1 MTKHFTATG
10 YLPSGKLTNCAGDI
24 IDFASLP
31 AFLRVLLTTDG
42 TVTKSLE
49 SWFWEPVAVRN
60 LGQAYIQLQEPAPII
75 ACAAGESVLQ
85 RRVELVGQRS
95 ERHFVLAD
103 SLIRAAILPSGVRE
117 DLEAGL
123 VGIGEILRE
132 CNLETYR
139 EIVDF
144 GYQQPASRLLKNV
157 GEAASAR
164 QKLAKKRSLQVVNEH
179 FEPIF
184 NAAMAT
190 QVVSQ
195 QPAQGATLWRTY
207 RIVMGGEPFIQ
218 ITEYFPIEIY
228 R

>member
-10 YLPSGKLTNCAGDI
+10 YLPNGTLTNCAGEI
-24 IDFASLP
+24 IDFANLP

-49 SWFWEPVAVRN
+49 SWFWEAVAVRN
-60 LGQAYIQLQEPAPII
+60 LGQAYIRLEAAAPII

-85 RRVELVGQRS
+85 RRVELVGQQS

-103 SLIRAAILPSGVRE
+103 SLIRTAILPPSVRA

-139 EIVDF
+139 EIVDL
-144 GYQQPASRLLKNV
+144 GYGHEKD
-157 GEAASAR
+157 
-164 QKLAKKRSLQVVNEH
+164 
-179 FEPIF
+179 
-184 NAAMAT
+184 
-190 QVVSQ
+190 
-195 QPAQGATLWRTY
+195 TLWRTY